1 MNMDIMSETGTD
13 SAKPSCNIQQ
23 DLTWEKKVYEKKKNS
38 LIKRQEN
45 KKKMTHPCF
54 STIPIL
60 TTPGICITMNY

>member
-45 KKKMTHPCF
+45 KKKMTHPWVE
-54 STIPIL
+54 
-60 TTPGICITMNY
+60 